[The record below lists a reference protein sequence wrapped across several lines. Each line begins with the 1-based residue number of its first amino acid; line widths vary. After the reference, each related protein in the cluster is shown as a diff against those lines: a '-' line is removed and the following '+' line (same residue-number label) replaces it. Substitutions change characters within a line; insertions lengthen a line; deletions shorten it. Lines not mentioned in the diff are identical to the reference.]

1 MTEKS
6 EQTKP
11 RRLSAVFDGRVQGVG
26 FRFTTVEVARNHH
39 VTGFV
44 MNMLDGSVKL
54 VAEGVED
61 DLYRLLSDLR
71 DAHIYR
77 YVTKEDIHWMDAT
90 GEFTEFVI
98 RYA

>member
-1 MTEKS
+1 MPEKAK
-6 EQTKP
+6 QTKP

-26 FRFTTVEVARNHH
+26 FRFTSVEIARGHH

-44 MNMLDGSVKL
+44 MNLLDGSVKL
-54 VAEGVED
+54 VAEGLED
-61 DLYRLLSDLR
+61 DLYRLLNELR